1 MIKNIIF
8 DIGDVLVGYSPKK
21 EVENLNSNIN
31 KIEIANN
38 LIIKD
43 NNWIKYLNG
52 LIILED
58 LLKYYNLKYPNYEK
72 EFSILLEKRN
82 QKYIIYEIEKNTDIV
97 KKLSTRYNIY
107 LLSNITKETFE
118 YVDEF
123 AFIKQ
128 VKGGVYSFQ
137 EHISKPDKA
146 IYKILLSKYDLL
158 PEESIFIDDK
168 LKNVEEAEKLGIKG
182 ILYKKE
188 DNLSTLLEKEGIK

>member
-21 EVENLNSNIN
+21 EVENLNTNIN

-58 LLKYYNLKYPNYEK
+58 LLKYYNLQYPNYEK

-118 YVDEF
+118 YVSKF
-123 AFIKQ
+123 AFVKG

-146 IYKILLSKYDLL
+146 IYKILLNKYDLI
-158 PEESIFIDDK
+158 PKESIFIDDK

-188 DNLSTLLEKEGIK
+188 DKLSTLLEKEGIK

>member
-118 YVDEF
+118 YVNEF
-123 AFIKQ
+123 AIIKQ

>member
-21 EVENLNSNIN
+21 EVEKYNTNID
-31 KIEIANN
+31 KIEIANR

-43 NNWIKYLNG
+43 DNWKKYLNG
-52 LIILED
+52 LIILEE
-58 LLKYYNLKYPNYEK
+58 LLEYYNLQYPNYK
-72 EFSILLEKRN
+72 IEFSILLEKKK

-118 YVDEF
+118 YVSKF

-182 ILYKKE
+182 IIYKKE
-188 DNLSTLLEKEGIK
+188 DNLSNLLKKEGVK